1 MKRKISVLILSLCM
15 LITSMTVMTD
25 NAFAGTVGIDTSA
38 EGTRLEGISPVDK
51 SDKCGYEPAVGTPM
65 GQVEQPT
72 QSGNKKYSQG
82 RELYSSPISRASE
95 EDSARFGEQ
104 YLIDN
109 HSNCL
114 EAYKRIVAGIDAR
127 SDEIVISYDGEGY
140 DITVDEINM
149 VFNIVKEDYPE
160 FFWLGNG
167 FGYYYYNKEG
177 DTNEYVSI
185 IEPDYLFY
193 TEEEVKA
200 AYAEFAAEVNLILS
214 SVKGTTPYEQELWLH
229 DYLIKT
235 NDYVSYSKHAHN
247 AYGAIIEGE
256 AVCEGYTRAFQL
268 LLNKLG
274 IENYTVTGS
283 DQTGANPQVN
293 HIWNMV
299 KLEDE
304 WYQVD
309 VTWDDMGNDDNGIYY
324 SYFNITTDT
333 MTKDHT
339 IVGNV
344 VDVPICSGTTYNYYN
359 QNTQYVFNAD
369 SSLNRIAFANNI
381 ASQINAQGFARIYAV
396 NDSTASLNLW
406 NIYQEISS
414 TVAEQL
420 GFMSWH
426 MGCYYNG
433 DIEYHFYMY
442 NQEVKT
448 SPFYGYLV
456 QGKMNLEDVSIR
468 LYDRS
473 MNIDEIYDEIIKNK
487 KEDSSFKAV
496 ASKIVIE
503 PEDDWYEEDG
513 TGSYFTR
520 FIFEGIPNGIYNL
533 AVYKDGYGLWVYEI
547 EIGVDGVTPE
557 DAEGNDNC
565 WWVIYNL
572 GDLDDNT
579 WVDASDA
586 LFMKRYIAGWESY
599 TKTGNWYA
607 ADIDND
613 GDVTIKDLYIL
624 QRHLAGWKG
633 YEDLQAY
640 ENHDKTIEIE
650 MTA

>member
-1 MKRKISVLILSLCM
+1 MKNKISVLVLSLCM
-15 LITSMTVMTD
+15 LAASMTVTTD

-38 EGTRLEGISPVDK
+38 KETLLEEINTVDN
-51 SDKCGYEPAVGTPM
+51 SDKCGYEPAVVTLLGH
-65 GQVEQPT
+65 VERPT
-72 QSGNKKYSQG
+72 RSGNKKYSQG
-82 RELYSSPISRASE
+82 RNLYSAPISGASE
-95 EDSARFGEQ
+95 ESSARLGKQ

-109 HSNCL
+109 KEDNCL
-114 EAYKRIVAGIDAR
+114 KAYERIVAGIDVR
-127 SDEIVISYDGEGY
+127 SDEIVISYDGEDY
-140 DITVDEINM
+140 DVTIDVVEKA
-149 VFNIVKEDYPE
+149 FNLVKEDYPE

-167 FGYYYYNKEG
+167 FGYYDYNKKW
-177 DTNEYVSI
+177 DKNEYVSR

-200 AYAEFAAEVNLILS
+200 ANQEFAVEVDSILED
-214 SVKGTTPYEQELWLH
+214 VKGKTPYEKELWLH

-235 NDYVSYSKHAHN
+235 NDYVSYSKHAHT

-256 AVCEGYTRAFQL
+256 VVCEGYARAFQL

-283 DQTGANPQVN
+283 DQTGVNPQVN

-299 KLEDE
+299 NLEGD

-309 VTWDDMGNDDNGIYY
+309 ITWDDMGNDDDGIYY

-333 MTKDHT
+333 MTEDHA
-339 IVGNV
+339 IVGNEIEIP
-344 VDVPICSGTTYNYYN
+344 DCSGTKYNYYN
-359 QNTQYVFNAD
+359 QNPQYVFTVDNNLD
-369 SSLNRIAFANNI
+369 REAFASQL
-381 ASQINAQGFARIYAV
+381 ASQIGNQGFARIYAV
-396 NDSTASLNLW
+396 NDNAESLNLW

-414 TVAEQL
+414 SVAEKL
-420 GFMSWH
+420 GVTSWQ

-433 DIEYHFYMY
+433 NIEYHFYMY
-442 NQEVKT
+442 DHVVKT

-468 LYDRS
+468 LYDSS
-473 MNIDEIYDEIIKNK
+473 MNDDTIYDEIIKHK
-487 KEDSSFKAV
+487 KDDNSFKAV
-496 ASKIVIE
+496 ASKMVIE
-503 PEDDWYEEDG
+503 PEEDWYLDERP
-513 TGSYFTR
+513 GSYFTR
-520 FIFEGIPNGIYNL
+520 FQFGYIPDGTYNL
-533 AVYKDGYGLWVYEI
+533 AVYKDGYGLWIYEI
-547 EIGVDGVTPE
+547 EIGTDGVSLE
-557 DAEGNDNC
+557 SALENDKC

-586 LFMKRYIAGWESY
+586 LFMERYIAGWESY
-599 TKTGNWYA
+599 TQTGNWYA

-613 GDVTIKDLYIL
+613 GEITIKDLYIL
-624 QRHLAGWKG
+624 QRHLAGWKD

-640 ENHDKTIEIE
+640 ENHDKTIEINN
-650 MTA
+650 

>member
-1 MKRKISVLILSLCM
+1 MKNKISVLVLSLCM
-15 LITSMTVMTD
+15 LAASMTVMTD

-38 EGTRLEGISPVDK
+38 KKTLLEEINTVDN
-51 SDKCGYEPAVGTPM
+51 SDKCGYEPAVVTLLGH
-65 GQVEQPT
+65 VERPT

-82 RELYSSPISRASE
+82 RKLYSAPISGASVE
-95 EDSARFGEQ
+95 ESTRFGEQ
-104 YLIDN
+104 YLIDY
-109 HSNCL
+109 HPNCL
-114 EAYKRIVAGIDAR
+114 EAYERIAAGIDAR
-127 SDEIVISYDGEGY
+127 SDEIVISYENEGY
-140 DITVDEINM
+140 NITVDEANM
-149 VFNIVKEDYPE
+149 IFNIVKEDYPE

-167 FGYYYYNKEG
+167 FGYWKDRATG
-177 DTNEYVSI
+177 YVI
-185 IEPDYLFY
+185 QIAPDYLFD
-193 TEEEVKA
+193 TEEEVEA
-200 AYAEFAAEVNLILS
+200 ANAKFTAEVNTILS
-214 SVKGTTPYEQELWLH
+214 SVKGTTQYEKELWLH

-256 AVCEGYTRAFQL
+256 VVCEGYTRAFQL

-283 DQTGANPQVN
+283 DQTGADPQVN

-299 KLEDE
+299 NLEGD

-309 VTWDDMGNDDNGIYY
+309 ITWDDMGNDDDGIYY

-333 MTKDHT
+333 MKEDHA
-339 IVGNV
+339 ILGNEIKIP
-344 VDVPICSGTTYNYYN
+344 DCSGTKYNYYN
-359 QNTQYVFNAD
+359 QNPQYVFTVDNNLD
-369 SSLNRIAFANNI
+369 REAFANQL
-381 ASQINAQGFARIYAV
+381 ASQIGKQGFARIFAV
-396 NDSTASLNLW
+396 NDNAGSMNLW
-406 NIYQEISS
+406 NIYQEIRFS
-414 TVAEQL
+414 VAEKL
-420 GFMSWH
+420 GFTSWQ

-433 DIEYHFYMY
+433 NIEYHFYMHED
-442 NQEVKT
+442 EVKT

-468 LYDRS
+468 LYDSS
-473 MNIDEIYDEIIKNK
+473 MDIDAIYDEIIKHK

-503 PEDDWYEEDG
+503 PEDDWYPDERS
-513 TGSYFTR
+513 GSYFTR
-520 FIFEGIPNGIYNL
+520 FQFGHVPDGTYHL

-547 EIGVDGVTPE
+547 EIGVDGLSL
-557 DAEGNDNC
+557 DAAWENGNC

-586 LFMKRYIAGWESY
+586 LFLERYIAGWESY
-599 TKTGNWYA
+599 TQTGNWYA

-613 GDVTIKDLYIL
+613 GEVTIKDLYIL
-624 QRHLAGWKG
+624 QRHLAGWKD

-640 ENHDKTIEIE
+640 ENHDKTIEINN
-650 MTA
+650 